1 MREISHGKPEWA
13 GFGDGE
19 EKSHEE
25 EAAIYHL
32 ERTFRLLPHCLEG
45 EGHFIAV
52 IRRREGIERKEA
64 KRTYPAYLDR
74 RRNRDVFSLL
84 EAFLKESLAD
94 GSSYLNRA
102 EYVMFG
108 DQLYLLPGEMPDL
121 KGLKVLRPGLH
132 MGTVKKNRFEPSH
145 ALAYRCFQRRQ
156 KGCTGWRQTE
166 KKLPLI

>member
-1 MREISHGKPEWA
+1 MREFSHGKPEWA

-64 KRTYPAYLDR
+64 KNVSCLSGPQKEQGCI
-74 RRNRDVFSLL
+74 FSV
-84 EAFLKESLAD
+84 
-94 GSSYLNRA
+94 GSI
-102 EYVMFG
+102 F
-108 DQLYLLPGEMPDL
+108 
-121 KGLKVLRPGLH
+121 KGKP
-132 MGTVKKNRFEPSH
+132 
-145 ALAYRCFQRRQ
+145 C
-156 KGCTGWRQTE
+156 
-166 KKLPLI
+166 